1 MATVSGRASDELT
14 MMSISWLNELD
25 ETLAVAGPVYLR
37 ASRLLREAIDIDTR
51 AHLRMARQYG
61 LDNAP
66 PSCSKGLKAMAS
78 GEWAGAGSSRSIQCY
93 SAVQHCM
100 LDR

>member
-1 MATVSGRASDELT
+1 MTRITSRGGSYLGKCLSPCPFVGMATVSGRASDELT

-37 ASRLLREAIDIDTR
+37 ASRLLREAIDIDTT

-66 PSCSKGLKAMAS
+66 PSCSKA
-78 GEWAGAGSSRSIQCY
+78 
-93 SAVQHCM
+93 
-100 LDR
+100 